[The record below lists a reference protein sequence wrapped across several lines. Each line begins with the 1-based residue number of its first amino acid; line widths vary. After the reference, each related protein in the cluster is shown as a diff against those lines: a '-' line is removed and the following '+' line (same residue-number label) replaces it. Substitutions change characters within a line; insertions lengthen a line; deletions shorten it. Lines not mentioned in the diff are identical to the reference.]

1 MVCTSPITIKV
12 PVLGR
17 ADTQELQ
24 VPCGKCLACRIKKR
38 QEWSMRCMHELDYW
52 TGSSFLTL
60 TYSDDYLPDNS
71 SLSKRDLQLFI
82 KRLRKNLG
90 ERRIKYFACG
100 EYGDT
105 SGRPHYHAIMYG
117 VALTREDRDIVM
129 SSWPYAD
136 WTQPTIRRKSFGLV
150 EPDSIRYVCQ
160 YIDKKYT
167 GELEEE
173 VYKANGLETPF
184 RLLSQGIGER
194 YAEDNVK
201 QIKELGYITVNG
213 VKHSVPRYYIK
224 KLELDT
230 DDLTQQA
237 LYADCEQNERWTG
250 VNISSDDAMA
260 SMNPELIQRIYEGR
274 ITLSRKQRQRNRSKT
289 SLKVKSINLNMG
301 SLLSPCGN
309 LGKAAAD

>member
-12 PVLGR
+12 PNLGR
-17 ADTQELQ
+17 TDTQELQ

-38 QEWSMRCMHELDYW
+38 SEWSMRCMHELDYW

-60 TYSDDYLPDNS
+60 TYSDTYLPDNN
-71 SLSKRDLQLFI
+71 SLNKRDLQLFI

-90 ERRIKYFACG
+90 GRRIKYFACG

-117 VALTREDRDIVM
+117 VALTRDDRDIVM

-184 RLLSQGIGER
+184 RLLSQGIGNR
-194 YAEDNVK
+194 YAIDNHN
-201 QIKELGYITVNG
+201 QIKELGYISVNG
-213 VKHSVPRYYIK
+213 VRHSVPRYYIK

-230 DDLTQQA
+230 QELTQQA
-237 LYADCEQNERWTG
+237 LYADCEQNERWSG
-250 VNISSDDAMA
+250 INISSDDAMQ
-260 SMNPELIQRIYEGR
+260 SLNPELIQSIYVGK
-274 ITLSRKQRQRNRSKT
+274 IASRKQRQRNLEAKT
-289 SLKVKSINLNMG
+289 ALKIRKY
-301 SLLSPCGN
+301 
-309 LGKAAAD
+309 